1 MTVWEAATEKTV
13 LCREM
18 STSVT
23 DMAFTRDG
31 SMLACAEHGSVV
43 DSPASGT
50 PARVSVWDVHRCRLV
65 RTWQTQTAGE
75 ASLAFS
81 PDGRRLAVIVR
92 SCDHRHVNQN
102 STFWA
107 EMYMWDVAEGR
118 LLCSVPYQK
127 DCRGMSAIS
136 FSPNGEFYAITG
148 ALGNDTQ
155 ALIFRTADNVSMGS
169 IRLDS
174 SAAGQFSSDWTLYVK
189 DHLIYPELWGLS

>member
-1 MTVWEAATEKTV
+1 MTVWEAATERVV

-18 STSVT
+18 PTSVT
-23 DMAFTRDG
+23 DMTFTRDG

-50 PARVSVWDVHRCRLV
+50 PARVSVWDVHRCKLM

-92 SCDHRHVNQN
+92 SCHHRHVDYK
-102 STFWA
+102 STCWA

-118 LLCSVPYQK
+118 LLCSIPYQK
-127 DCRGMSAIS
+127 GHHGMQAIS
-136 FSPNGEFYAITG
+136 FSPDGEFYAITG

-155 ALIFRTADNVSMGS
+155 AIIFRTADNVSMGS
-169 IRLDS
+169 IRPGS
-174 SAAGQFSSDWTLYVK
+174 SAAGQFNSDWTLYIK
-189 DHLIYPELWGLS
+189 DHYVYPELWGVL

>member
-1 MTVWEAATEKTV
+1 
-13 LCREM
+13 
-18 STSVT
+18 
-23 DMAFTRDG
+23 
-31 SMLACAEHGSVV
+31 ML
-43 DSPASGT
+43 
-50 PARVSVWDVHRCRLV
+50 
-65 RTWQTQTAGE
+65 TWQTQTAGE

-92 SCDHRHVNQN
+92 SCYHRHVDYK
-102 STFWA
+102 SARWA

-118 LLCSVPYQK
+118 LLCSIPYQK
-127 DCRGMSAIS
+127 DHDGMQTIS
-136 FSPNGEFYAITG
+136 FSPDGELYAIHG

-155 ALIFRTADNVSMGS
+155 AIIFRTADNFSMGS